1 MSSETSAHPYEKRAI
16 SMVALG
22 YWSAALTNGALRVVL
37 PVYLA
42 SIGVSISKIAFLFF
56 LFKFAE
62 IFAPMGIGVM
72 LNRWGYKRTFITGLA
87 VHSLIS
93 GLFLVPTFIGIYVER
108 FIRGMLYFADMS
120 SVYVKHF
127 VAKEKQRFLI
137 NMILGLKESSKG
149 VGMIG
154 GGLLIAYMTLEHTL
168 LVFAALTAFS
178 TILAACY
185 LPDLKER
192 TRTPVLKI
200 WGTVDNRIKT
210 LGLGFGFLNG
220 ALDAWGVVVLP
231 VYLTQVLGVAPAFVG
246 TVMMAEYVFHGL
258 VVTFFSKYVNL
269 GWAPRKLLVLA
280 GSLLIPVC
288 LAMSLPAA
296 LYPYLT
302 LVFVY
307 MFFFS
312 AAMVYYNH
320 LMVEF
325 ASEEKT
331 SLDLATYTT
340 LSNVFKPVG
349 VFVSGLLVDSLGFS
363 WAYYFAAFLTLCSA
377 LTCIALP
384 KSDGEQAEI
393 PATYI
398 PESATSSK

>member
-154 GGLLIAYMTLEHTL
+154 GGLLIALH
-168 LVFAALTAFS
+168 
-178 TILAACY
+178 
-185 LPDLKER
+185 
-192 TRTPVLKI
+192 
-200 WGTVDNRIKT
+200 
-210 LGLGFGFLNG
+210 
-220 ALDAWGVVVLP
+220 DA
-231 VYLTQVLGVAPAFVG
+231 
-246 TVMMAEYVFHGL
+246 
-258 VVTFFSKYVNL
+258 
-269 GWAPRKLLVLA
+269 
-280 GSLLIPVC
+280 
-288 LAMSLPAA
+288 
-296 LYPYLT
+296 
-302 LVFVY
+302 
-307 MFFFS
+307 
-312 AAMVYYNH
+312 
-320 LMVEF
+320 
-325 ASEEKT
+325 
-331 SLDLATYTT
+331 
-340 LSNVFKPVG
+340 
-349 VFVSGLLVDSLGFS
+349 
-363 WAYYFAAFLTLCSA
+363 
-377 LTCIALP
+377 
-384 KSDGEQAEI
+384 
-393 PATYI
+393 
-398 PESATSSK
+398 